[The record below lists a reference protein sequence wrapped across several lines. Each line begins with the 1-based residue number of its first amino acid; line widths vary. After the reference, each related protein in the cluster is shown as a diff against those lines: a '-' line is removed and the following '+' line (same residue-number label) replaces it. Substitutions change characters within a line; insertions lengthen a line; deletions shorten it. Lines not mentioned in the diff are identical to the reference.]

1 MFFFTVGVDYHQ
13 PQVLK
18 LTLNFTTNVQINIPV
33 VNDEVF
39 ELTESF
45 LVNLSLVGGAISQ
58 NSTEVIILDDDGT
71 VNISISS
78 NTIL

>member
-1 MFFFTVGVDYHQ
+1 MLFYAVGVDYHQ
-13 PQVLK
+13 PQVIE
-18 LTLNFTTNVQINIPV
+18 LTLNFTTNALINISI

-45 LVNLSLVGGAISQ
+45 FVNLSLVGGSASQ

-71 VNISISS
+71 INIRH
-78 NTIL
+78 NLQY